1 MFFFLRFKNINSK
14 PQHSFKKRY
23 FKKGFFLKNSVF
35 NSCVYN
41 SKYMIFEYCY
51 FKFIKTVFK
60 KLFKLKYVILKKFF
74 FFFFLTANFPVS
86 LKVKNSRMGKG
97 VGYLQRWVFRI
108 KRFTILFYF
117 NYNNLKILNY
127 FIKIFKLRLSQNI
140 NIVNFL

>member
-1 MFFFLRFKNINSK
+1 LRFKNINSK

-23 FKKGFFLKNSVF
+23 LNKGFFLKHSVF

-51 FKFIKTVFK
+51 LKFIKTVFK

-97 VGYLQRWVFRI
+97 VGYLQRWVFRV
-108 KRFTILFYF
+108 KRFTVLFSF
-117 NYNNLKILNY
+117 NYNNLNILNY
-127 FIKIFKLRLSQNI
+127 FIRIFKLRLSRDI
-140 NIVNFL
+140 NITNFL